1 MFNQK
6 IHMDSVKVIKRGSPE
21 DDDTLYWLTKT
32 PQERLS
38 AVEEI
43 RKSYNDWKYGTEERF
58 QRVYTIIKR
67 QQS

>member
-1 MFNQK
+1 
-6 IHMDSVKVIKRGSPE
+6 MDFVKVIKRGSPE
-21 DDDTLYWLTKT
+21 DEDTLYWLTKT

-43 RKSYNDWKYGTEERF
+43 RKSYNDWKYGTEQRF

>member
-6 IHMDSVKVIKRGSPE
+6 IHMDFVKVIKRGSPE
-21 DDDTLYWLTKT
+21 DEDTLYWLTKT

-43 RKSYNDWKYGTEERF
+43 RKSYNDWKYGTEQRF